1 MVPISFFI
9 PCLFICVAGASDLS
23 ATNSDHNTTNDPEEE
38 SWLKQNVDD
47 FQEYWSRKVLFLPSI
62 LDRMLS
68 NGGQDDEKTLLEDVN
83 QSTCP
88 VPDSDNCFPKPKV
101 TSEQD
106 LETLETSS
114 WFDDF
119 FKNETYLDSTNKSYV
134 RIRAGYEY
142 DKRGDSASFHGI
154 TARLRLPKTQKRLQL
169 FIGDEPD
176 DKIIPSNIGQPRI
189 DEGVGIKYF
198 MPSLKDRLYTNASV
212 GFAGIDN
219 PYVKARMEYP
229 IFLESWLFKAIQNF
243 KYSREN
249 KFDESTDLY
258 FDRKLSDNELI
269 RLLLQRSTN
278 SEIRGME
285 YLSQISYLTTLT
297 NNIGLNYYI
306 AANGRTKD
314 LTGAVYDDSGLM
326 PQEGVYN
333 YSAGV
338 AWRQAI
344 LNNYLFYQIDPILS
358 FHEQYDYKPNYILR
372 FTLDLYFGNKK

>member
-1 MVPISFFI
+1 MVPIPFFI
-9 PCLFICVAGASDLS
+9 PFLFICVAGASDMP
-23 ATNSDHNTTNDPEEE
+23 AENADHNTSGIPEKEN
-38 SWLKQNVDD
+38 WLKQNMDD
-47 FQEYWSRKVLFLPSI
+47 FQGYWSRKVLIFSSN
-62 LDRMLS
+62 LDHMFS
-68 NGGQDDEKTLLEDVN
+68 EWFEDDEKTLLEDAN
-83 QSTCP
+83 LSACP
-88 VPDSDNCFPKPKV
+88 LPGSDNCFPKPIV
-101 TSEQD
+101 TNEEE
-106 LETLETSS
+106 LETYETSS

-119 FKNETYLDSTNKSYV
+119 FKDETYLDATNKSYV
-134 RIRAGYEY
+134 RVRAGYEY
-142 DKRGDSASFHGI
+142 DKRGDSDLFHGI
-154 TARLRLPKTQKRLQL
+154 TARLRLPKTQERLQL

-176 DKIIPSNIGQPRI
+176 DKIIPSNIAQPRI
-189 DEGVGIKYF
+189 DEGVGLKYF
-198 MPSLKDRLYTNASV
+198 LPSLKDRLYTNASV

-229 IFLESWLFKAIQNF
+229 IFLDKWLFKAIQNF

-258 FDRKLSDNELI
+258 FDRKFSDKKLI

-285 YLSQISYLTTLT
+285 YLSQISYLTTLQHD
-297 NNIGLNYYI
+297 IALNYYI

-314 LTGAVYDDSGLM
+314 LTGAVYESGLT

-333 YSAGV
+333 YATGV

-344 LNNYLFYQIDPILS
+344 LDNYLFYQIDPILS